1 MNTNTMPNVIDMQQY
16 EQPVSAPPMVR
27 PSSAI
32 AMDAGAMESMMRV
45 ADLMSSGRATVPKHL
60 QGNSADCLAVIMQS
74 MQWQMNPFAVAQKT
88 HVVSGTLGYEAQL
101 VIAVINSSPL
111 LATRL
116 AYEWSDNWSGV
127 NGKSDRSPDR
137 IVRVWATLRGE
148 SAPRELTVSMAQAGV
163 RNSPNW
169 EVDPRQQLAYLAA
182 KRWARLHA
190 PDVILGVYTP
200 DELEEFQP
208 AEREINPMQQQ
219 PQQQPQQ
226 PATRTAA
233 LKNKIAAQR
242 QPAVTLNDVVKA
254 LAEAETPDQLATAAE
269 LAKQLASDED
279 KNAARECF
287 NDRRKELREKSK
299 PASVDQST
307 GEIGGMTEEEK
318 AAALQREMDEASLVG
333 N

>member
-32 AMDAGAMESMMRV
+32 AMDAGAMDSMMRV

-60 QGNSADCLAVIMQS
+60 QGNSADCLAVIMQA

-88 HVVSGTLGYEAQL
+88 HVVNGTLGYEAQL

-116 AYEWSDNWSGV
+116 AYEWSNNWTGV
-127 NGKSDRSPDR
+127 NGKTDKSPDR

-148 SAPRELTVSMAQAGV
+148 NVPRELTVSMAQAGV

-169 EVDPRQQLAYLAA
+169 ETDPRQQLAYLAA

-190 PDVILGVYTP
+190 PDVVLGVYTP
-200 DELEEFQP
+200 DELEEYQP
-208 AEREINPMQQQ
+208 AEREINPLQQQ
-219 PQQQPQQ
+219 TQQ

-233 LKNKIAAQR
+233 LKNKIASHK
-242 QPAVTLNDVVKA
+242 PPTVTLNDVVKA

-269 LAKQLASDED
+269 LAKQLSSDED

-287 NDRRKELREKSK
+287 NDRLKELREKSK
-299 PASVDQST
+299 PASVDAET
-307 GEIGGMTEEEK
+307 GEIGGMTDEEK
-318 AAALQREMDEASLVG
+318 AAALQREMDEASLFS